1 MAFRLHL
8 KHFLKLFFV
17 GKIVGKEFEKC
28 TEHTPITNSKVVAK
42 FFSFQNGPKRRFS
55 LVRSHLH
62 NFFLKNCTLW
72 ALSFLT
78 WFQKVFEICKYTKMT
93 ITILST
99 PKFEQRLATQNVFHF
114 FRVGSYIL
122 TYLKIKRM
130 PEQHFLTL
138 FQLSISNSIIA
149 KSSHALHE
157 CFLRSVIFFEC
168 VKDTARH
175 PMKIQRSSFGG
186 WTIFPIVSCSLTIRI
201 YIFWY
206 LWVQILNLRNYAW
219 NIFEYTPKAW
229 ALLTI
234 QLFNWSKKASH
245 KILIYRCS
253 SQTLEHWRSLFSSFK
268 LHLSDIDLSP
278 RPKRKHVMTH
288 DAWLVTA
295 KGLLLSFW
303 ENVLRKNK
311 ASKQCQRQ
319 EEESSIPNRWW
330 WWDNVF
336 GT

>member
-1 MAFRLHL
+1 
-8 KHFLKLFFV
+8 
-17 GKIVGKEFEKC
+17 
-28 TEHTPITNSKVVAK
+28 
-42 FFSFQNGPKRRFS
+42 
-55 LVRSHLH
+55 
-62 NFFLKNCTLW
+62 
-72 ALSFLT
+72 
-78 WFQKVFEICKYTKMT
+78 MT

-130 PEQHFLTL
+130 LEQHFLTL

-157 CFLRSVIFFEC
+157 CFLRSVIFLNVSKIRRGIPWKYSALVLVDELFSQLFR
-168 VKDTARH
+168 ARWLWEYIH
-175 PMKIQRSSFGG
+175 
-186 WTIFPIVSCSLTIRI
+186 
-201 YIFWY
+201 IFWY
-206 LWVQILNLRNYAW
+206 LWVHILNLRNYAW

>member
-1 MAFRLHL
+1 MQYLDRTCVPKCISSTQYHLEDVLFSQLFRARRLRNYTYFDYKSILL
-8 KHFLKLFFV
+8 K
-17 GKIVGKEFEKC
+17 
-28 TEHTPITNSKVVAK
+28 
-42 FFSFQNGPKRRFS
+42 
-55 LVRSHLH
+55 
-62 NFFLKNCTLW
+62 
-72 ALSFLT
+72 
-78 WFQKVFEICKYTKMT
+78 
-93 ITILST
+93 
-99 PKFEQRLATQNVFHF
+99 
-114 FRVGSYIL
+114 
-122 TYLKIKRM
+122 
-130 PEQHFLTL
+130 
-138 FQLSISNSIIA
+138 
-149 KSSHALHE
+149 
-157 CFLRSVIFFEC
+157 
-168 VKDTARH
+168 
-175 PMKIQRSSFGG
+175 
-186 WTIFPIVSCSLTIRI
+186 
-201 YIFWY
+201 
-206 LWVQILNLRNYAW
+206 LRNYAW

-229 ALLTI
+229 VLSTI

-253 SQTLEHWRSLFSSFK
+253 SQTLERWRSLFSSFK